1 MRVRSPGYFI
11 FTSNTIIDMFT
22 NYSSSNDI
30 YVKVCVSGIAREY
43 LKLEWS
49 FDKWAVLSFPITVQ
63 LILSVSNTFINKKI
77 TMGIIL
83 ITNSNV
89 FFLLLY
95 TWS

>member
-22 NYSSSNDI
+22 NYSSSNVI

-49 FDKWAVLSFPITVQ
+49 IDK
-63 LILSVSNTFINKKI
+63 
-77 TMGIIL
+77 
-83 ITNSNV
+83 
-89 FFLLLY
+89 
-95 TWS
+95 